1 MLADGLTLIQ
11 SAGPAVL
18 TQRNGRLIGRWALTR
33 ANAAG
38 EKIIIKK
45 YANRRLYDTSASAY
59 VTLEH
64 LSELTRQGKD
74 FSVHDAKTGEDLTRA
89 VLAQII
95 FEQENKKEGVLPVS
109 FLRQLIQFYGDNFQ
123 AMLPAY
129 LEMSMKTFNQQQ
141 DKWRDYMNTTVGED
155 KAKAFEEQVRRNM
168 TVFEDTMKFFA
179 PFVPTGV
186 PGAMPGMPGAAPATP
201 PRSDESKPAAPP
213 SSVEAI
219 RALQQ
224 QMMDMQRQLAQ
235 LATGTYAPAPDK
247 DKPQ

>member
-1 MLADGLTLIQ
+1 MLTYRKVW
-11 SAGPAVL
+11 P
-18 TQRNGRLIGRWALTR
+18 IGRWALTQ
-33 ANAAG
+33 AKGAG
-38 EKIIIKK
+38 DKIIIKK

-74 FSVHDAKTGEDLTRA
+74 FSVQDAKTGEDLTRA

-141 DKWRDYMNTTVGED
+141 EKWRDYMNTTVGED
-155 KAKAFEEQVRRNM
+155 KAKAYEEQIRKNM
-168 TVFEDTMKFFA
+168 TMFEDTMKFFA

-186 PGAMPGMPGAAPATP
+186 PGTMPGMPGATPAAP

-213 SSVEAI
+213 TSVDAI

-235 LATGTYAPAPDK
+235 LATGGYVPAPDK

>member
-1 MLADGLTLIQ
+1 MQ
-11 SAGPAVL
+11 
-18 TQRNGRLIGRWALTR
+18 
-33 ANAAG
+33 
-38 EKIIIKK
+38 
-45 YANRRLYDTSASAY
+45 
-59 VTLEH
+59 
-64 LSELTRQGKD
+64 
-74 FSVHDAKTGEDLTRA
+74 DAKTGEDLTRA

-141 DKWRDYMNTTVGED
+141 EKWRDYMNTTVGED
-155 KAKAFEEQVRRNM
+155 KAKAFEEQIRKNM
-168 TVFEDTMKFFA
+168 TMFEDTMKFFA

-186 PGAMPGMPGAAPATP
+186 PGTMPGVPGATPATP
-201 PRSDESKPAAPP
+201 PRDETKPFTPP
-213 SSVEAI
+213 TGVDAI

-235 LATGTYAPAPDK
+235 IATGGLVPAPDK

>member
-1 MLADGLTLIQ
+1 MLTLRKVW
-11 SAGPAVL
+11 P
-18 TQRNGRLIGRWALTR
+18 IGRWALTQ
-33 ANAAG
+33 AKGTG

-74 FSVHDAKTGEDLTRA
+74 FSVQDAKTGEDLTRA

-141 DKWRDYMNTTVGED
+141 EKWRDYMNTTVGED
-155 KAKAFEEQVRRNM
+155 KAKAYEEQIRKNM
-168 TVFEDTMKFFA
+168 TMFEDTMKFFA

-186 PGAMPGMPGAAPATP
+186 PGTMPGMPGATPAAP

-213 SSVEAI
+213 TSADTI

-235 LATGTYAPAPDK
+235 LATGGYVPAADK

>member
-1 MLADGLTLIQ
+1 M
-11 SAGPAVL
+11 
-18 TQRNGRLIGRWALTR
+18 TQANG
-33 ANAAG
+33 AG
-38 EKIIIKK
+38 EKIIIIKK

-74 FSVHDAKTGEDLTRA
+74 FSVQDAKTGEDLTRA

-123 AMLPAY
+123 TMLPAY

-141 DKWRDYMNTTVGED
+141 EKWRDYMSTTVGED
-155 KAKAFEEQVRRNM
+155 KTKAFEEQIRKNM
-168 TVFEDTMKFFA
+168 TMFEDTMKFFA
-179 PFVPTGV
+179 PFVPAV
-186 PGAMPGMPGAAPATP
+186 PGAMPGMPGTPAATP
-201 PRSDESKPAAPP
+201 SGGDESKPYTPP
-213 SSVEAI
+213 TGIEAI

-235 LATGTYAPAPDK
+235 LATGGYVPTADK

>member
-1 MLADGLTLIQ
+1 LTKANG
-11 SAGPAVL
+11 AGD
-18 TQRNGRLIGRWALTR
+18 
-33 ANAAG
+33 
-38 EKIIIKK
+38 KIIIKK

-74 FSVHDAKTGEDLTRA
+74 FAVQDAKTGEDLTRA

-95 FEQENKKEGVLPVS
+95 FEQENKKDGVLPVS

-141 DKWRDYMNTTVGED
+141 EKWRDYMSTTVGED
-155 KAKAFEEQVRRNM
+155 KAKAFEEQIRKNM
-168 TVFEDTMKFFA
+168 SMFEDTMKFFA
-179 PFVPTGV
+179 PFVPTGI
-186 PGAMPGMPGAAPATP
+186 PGAMPGMTGHGVSGHGMPGAAPETP
-201 PRSDESKPAAPP
+201 PKGDEAKPSAPP
-213 SSVEAI
+213 TGVEAI

-235 LATGTYAPAPDK
+235 LAMGGYVPTPDK

>member
-1 MLADGLTLIQ
+1 MRRTTGLTHRKDWPIGRC
-11 SAGPAVL
+11 AL
-18 TQRNGRLIGRWALTR
+18 TQANGNGS
-33 ANAAG
+33 G

-74 FSVHDAKTGEDLTRA
+74 FSVQDAKTGEDLTRA

-123 AMLPAY
+123 TMLPAY

-141 DKWRDYMNTTVGED
+141 EKWRDYMSTAVGED
-155 KAKAFEEQVRRNM
+155 KTKAFEEQIRKNM
-168 TVFEDTMKFFA
+168 TMFEDTMKFFA
-179 PFVPTGV
+179 PFVPAA
-186 PGAMPGMPGAAPATP
+186 PGAMPGMPGMPPAGATPPNPEGGKPATP
-201 PRSDESKPAAPP
+201 PTGVD
-213 SSVEAI
+213 AI

-235 LATGTYAPAPDK
+235 LATGAYTPTSDK

>member
-1 MLADGLTLIQ
+1 
-11 SAGPAVL
+11 L
-18 TQRNGRLIGRWALTR
+18 TQAKG
-33 ANAAG
+33 AG
-38 EKIIIKK
+38 DKIIIKK

-74 FSVHDAKTGEDLTRA
+74 FSVQDAKTGEDLTRA

-141 DKWRDYMNTTVGED
+141 EKWRDYMNTTVGED
-155 KAKAFEEQVRRNM
+155 KAKAYEEQIRKNM
-168 TVFEDTMKFFA
+168 TMFEDTMKFVA

-186 PGAMPGMPGAAPATP
+186 PGTMPGMPGATPAAP

-213 SSVEAI
+213 TSVDAI

-235 LATGTYAPAPDK
+235 LATGGYVPAPDK

>member
-1 MLADGLTLIQ
+1 MR
-11 SAGPAVL
+11 L
-18 TQRNGRLIGRWALTR
+18 TQANGNGPS
-33 ANAAG
+33 

-64 LSELTRQGKD
+64 LSELTRQGKE
-74 FSVHDAKTGEDLTRA
+74 FTVQDAKTGEDLTRA

-129 LEMSMKTFNQQQ
+129 LELSMKTFNQQQ
-141 DKWRDYMNTTVGED
+141 EKWREYMNTTVGED
-155 KAKAFEEQVRRNM
+155 KAKAFEEQVRKNM
-168 TVFEDTMKFFA
+168 SMFEDTMKFFA
-179 PFVPTGV
+179 PFVPAGV
-186 PGAMPGMPGAAPATP
+186 PGATGMTPMTP
-201 PRSDESKPAAPP
+201 PPRADEAKPSTPP
-213 SSVEAI
+213 TGVDAI

-235 LATGTYAPAPDK
+235 LATGGLTPTPDK
-247 DKPQ
+247 DKQ

>member
-1 MLADGLTLIQ
+1 M
-11 SAGPAVL
+11 
-18 TQRNGRLIGRWALTR
+18 TQANGAHGDRIV
-33 ANAAG
+33 
-38 EKIIIKK
+38 IKK

-64 LSELTRQGKD
+64 LSELTRQGKE
-74 FSVHDAKTGEDLTRA
+74 FIVQDAKSGEDLTRA

-123 AMLPAY
+123 TMLPAY

-141 DKWRDYMNTTVGED
+141 EKWRDYMSTTVGED
-155 KAKAFEEQVRRNM
+155 KAKAFEEQVRKNM
-168 TVFEDTMKFFA
+168 SMFEDTMKFFA
-179 PFVPTGV
+179 PFVPGP
-186 PGAMPGMPGAAPATP
+186 PGAPGTNGMSGMLGMMPGMPGAAPTGDAPKPSMP
-201 PRSDESKPAAPP
+201 PTGID
-213 SSVEAI
+213 AI

-235 LATGTYAPAPDK
+235 LTMGSFAPPT
-247 DKPQ
+247 DKPKDG

>member
-1 MLADGLTLIQ
+1 
-11 SAGPAVL
+11 L
-18 TQRNGRLIGRWALTR
+18 TQANGAHGDRIV
-33 ANAAG
+33 
-38 EKIIIKK
+38 IKK

-64 LSELTRQGKD
+64 LSELTRQGKE
-74 FSVHDAKTGEDLTRA
+74 FIVQDAKSGEDLTRA

-123 AMLPAY
+123 TMLPAY

-141 DKWRDYMNTTVGED
+141 EKWRDYMSTTVGED
-155 KAKAFEEQVRRNM
+155 KAKAFEEQVRKNM
-168 TVFEDTMKFFA
+168 SMFEDTMKFFA
-179 PFVPTGV
+179 PFVPGP
-186 PGAMPGMPGAAPATP
+186 PGAPGTNGMSGMPGMMPGMPGAAPTGDAPKPSMP
-201 PRSDESKPAAPP
+201 PTGID
-213 SSVEAI
+213 AI

-235 LATGTYAPAPDK
+235 LTMGSFAPPT
-247 DKPQ
+247 DKPKDG

>member
-1 MLADGLTLIQ
+1 
-11 SAGPAVL
+11 L
-18 TQRNGRLIGRWALTR
+18 TQAKG
-33 ANAAG
+33 AG
-38 EKIIIKK
+38 DKIIIKK

-74 FSVHDAKTGEDLTRA
+74 FSVQDAKTGEDLTRA

-141 DKWRDYMNTTVGED
+141 EKWRDYMNTTVGED
-155 KAKAFEEQVRRNM
+155 KAKAYEEQIRKNM
-168 TVFEDTMKFFA
+168 TMFEDTMKFFA

-186 PGAMPGMPGAAPATP
+186 PGTMPGMPGATPAAP

-213 SSVEAI
+213 TSVDAI

-235 LATGTYAPAPDK
+235 LATGGYVPAPDK